1 MNEQEKGTV
10 LIVVASMPFIDC
22 HLFRSYLRAKVSAK
36 KASKQFYRSLIANGL
51 PKQEAEALAEE
62 DGSGMS
68 ITSLIRAFSSRS
80 R

>member
-10 LIVVASMPFIDC
+10 IIVVASMPFMIY
-22 HLFRSYLRAKVSAK
+22 HLLRSYLRVKVSAK

-51 PKQEAEALAEE
+51 PKREAKALRDEY
-62 DGSGMS
+62 GSGMS
-68 ITSLIRAFSSRS
+68 ITSLIREFSSRS